1 MTTIRQTHFYAGGAV
16 WRADNLNDGATTPLE
31 DLAGRNGKRDREAS
45 LEVLSGPDGN
55 RYVRIPQ
62 GTTAQRPS
70 SPAAGYL
77 RFNTTLA
84 APEVWTGT
92 AWRALNLTAAV
103 VSFSTLNSNGDVGT
117 NAHQISRG
125 NHNHNP

>member
-1 MTTIRQTHFYAGGAV
+1 MTTIRQTHFYGGGAV

-62 GTTAQRPS
+62 GTTGQRPRQSGRRATCGSTRRWTSQS
-70 SPAAGYL
+70 SIPARCGG
-77 RFNTTLA
+77 R
-84 APEVWTGT
+84 
-92 AWRALNLTAAV
+92 
-103 VSFSTLNSNGDVGT
+103 
-117 NAHQISRG
+117 
-125 NHNHNP
+125 